1 MTESRKKDLEM
12 IKIVQ
17 VVTALS
23 LVVASLYTS
32 VKYAPC
38 GDKRV
43 VIPNQF
49 NLILGA
55 LGLVFALC
63 TCCVTTLSKFEFG
76 TAVILPGIAV
86 IIDCLVMM
94 FANCTVENGEE
105 LKKDPVVILE
115 LVLGV
120 VMAVLGMW
128 DLHRR
133 TFKLRKV

>member
-1 MTESRKKDLEM
+1 MTESRKKNLK

-17 VVTALS
+17 VVIAIS
-23 LVVASLYTS
+23 FVVASLYTS
-32 VKYAPC
+32 VKYATC

-43 VIPNQF
+43 VIPNQI

-55 LGLVFALC
+55 IGLVFALC
-63 TCCVTTLSKFEFG
+63 SCCVATLSVFEFG
-76 TAVILPGIAV
+76 TTVILPGIAV

-94 FANCTVENGEE
+94 DANCTLENGEE
-105 LKKDPVVILE
+105 LKNDRAVILE

-133 TFKLRKV
+133 TFTVRKV